1 MVPHPAVISATA
13 AIIVRVAPLIGCFI
27 VFLCQFYYFAAKEI
41 HLPQKG
47 ALLLQYLL
55 LIGLQTGILFPELH
69 VLGKDLAVLLGQHVD
84 GSLQLGEHVVV
95 MLPAADKPCEH
106 AAEKT
111 AREGIHQK
119 V

>member
-13 AIIVRVAPLIGCFI
+13 AIIVRVTPLIGCFI
-27 VFLCQFYYFAAKEI
+27 VFLRQFCYFAAKEI

-106 AAEKT
+106 TAEKT